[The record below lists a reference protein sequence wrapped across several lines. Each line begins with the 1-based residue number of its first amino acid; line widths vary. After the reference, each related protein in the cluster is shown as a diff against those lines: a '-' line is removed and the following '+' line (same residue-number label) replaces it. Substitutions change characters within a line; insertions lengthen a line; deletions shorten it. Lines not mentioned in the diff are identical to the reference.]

1 MDTKKIRAIGAILL
15 VALWATLT
23 VCLWALPPKS
33 ISEAERR
40 PLAQMPEI
48 TGEAILDGSFMSKF
62 ADFTLDQFPLRD
74 TFRTVKA
81 LFHNYVLQQSDNNGI
96 YLADGYA
103 AKLDY
108 PLNTETLNANI
119 GRFQR
124 LYENY
129 LKEQGSK
136 VFVSVVPDKGFYLAE
151 KHGYPTL
158 DYGEMF
164 ATVEAGMPWA
174 TFVNITDCLEA
185 EDYYFT
191 DTHWRQ
197 EKLIKAAGK
206 LSNALGVTPPALENY
221 TVTAL
226 ERPFYGVYYGQAA
239 LPLPSET
246 MYILENELLKD
257 CTVTGYDNMGKE
269 IPLQV
274 YNEADLQSQD
284 LYDIYL
290 SGVESILKIEN
301 PNAKTDRELIIF
313 RDSFGS
319 SMAPLLVQD
328 YAQVTLIDIRY
339 MNQNLLP
346 MFVDFHGQDVLFL
359 YSTLVLNNPD
369 AFQMN

>member
-1 MDTKKIRAIGAILL
+1 MDTKKIRAIGAFLL
-15 VALWATLT
+15 VSVWACLT
-23 VCLWALPPKS
+23 VCLWFLPARS

-48 TGEAILDGSFMSKF
+48 KLETVLDGRFMSKF

-74 TFRTVKA
+74 SFRTVKA
-81 LFHNYVLQQSDNNGI
+81 LFHNYVLQQRDNNGI

-108 PLNTETLNANI
+108 PLNEEALGTTLE
-119 GRFQR
+119 RFQR
-124 LYENY
+124 VYESF
-129 LKEQGSK
+129 LKEQGST
-136 VFVSVVPDKGFYLAE
+136 VFVSVVPDKGYYLAE
-151 KHGYPTL
+151 ENGYPAL
-158 DYGEMF
+158 DYEAMF
-164 ATVEAGMPWA
+164 SQVKEAMPWA
-174 TFVNITDCLEA
+174 TFVDITDCLSA
-185 EDYYFT
+185 QDYYYT

-197 EKLIKAAGK
+197 EKLTGVAGK
-206 LSNALGVTPPALENY
+206 LSQALGVTAPKLEDF

-246 MYILENELLKD
+246 MYILENQLLKD
-257 CTVTGYDNMGKE
+257 CTVTAYDNKGKE
-269 IPLQV
+269 ITIGI
-274 YNEADLQSQD
+274 YNEADLESQD

-290 SGVESILKIEN
+290 SGVESILKIHN
-301 PNAKTDRELIIF
+301 PNAGTDRELIIF

-319 SMAPLLVQD
+319 SLAPLLVQD

-339 MNQNLLP
+339 MNQSLLP

-369 AFQMN
+369 AFQVN

>member
-23 VCLWALPPKS
+23 VCLWTLPPKS

-174 TFVNITDCLEA
+174 TFVDITDCLQA

-197 EKLIKAAGK
+197 EKLLPVAQKLAA
-206 LSNALGVTPPALENY
+206 AMGVTAPKAEDF
-221 TVTAL
+221 TEVKV

-239 LPLPSET
+239 LPMEAEE
-246 MYILENELLKD
+246 MYYLRSDLLD
-257 CTVTGYDNMGKE
+257 E
-269 IPLQV
+269 SQV
-274 YNEADLQSQD
+274 YLFETDSYSQVYDLTKLKSKD
-284 LYDIYL
+284 LYDIFL
-290 SGVESILKIEN
+290 SGPRSLLTIEN
-301 PNAKTDRELIIF
+301 PNAKTDRELIIV

-319 SMAPLLVQD
+319 SIAPLLVQD
-328 YAQVTLIDIRY
+328 YAKVTLVDIRY
-339 MNQNLLP
+339 LNLNVLDRYLE
-346 MFVDFHGQDVLFL
+346 FKGQDVLFL
-359 YSTLVLNNPD
+359 YSSLVLNNSETI
-369 AFQMN
+369 Q